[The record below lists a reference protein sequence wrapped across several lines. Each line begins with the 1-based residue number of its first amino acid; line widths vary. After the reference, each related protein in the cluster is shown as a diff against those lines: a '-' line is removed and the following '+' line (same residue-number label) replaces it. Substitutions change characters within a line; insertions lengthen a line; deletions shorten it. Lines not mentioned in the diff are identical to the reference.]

1 MDRET
6 ALLDYKEAVSEKI
19 SSFRSRMGEHV
30 LEHAEDL
37 EALVERAMELLGEKM
52 EEQGKEYVCFMYFS
66 LLKTDLLDRNYRVH
80 LHGLDISWYMD
91 NEPAEV
97 YVDVK
102 ELFTPFD
109 ELWDELIQANQ
120 GFGVSV
126 NDYDIRNLL
135 FDELAVI
142 DNMICQILRYR
153 LRDWEKKG
161 IFDPVIRSP
170 YWILRW
176 GEYRDQ
182 TEILVQTDRVE
193 KEPGI
198 WKAELLKTARRPE
211 NMVFSYWYKGTYEN
225 RTIKDMDM
233 RFITFED
240 SSIKNVAFQNC
251 NLEGSRFPGSRF
263 VGCSFEGCNLWGAD
277 FRESAFEQT
286 SFAGAELTAA
296 VFPAESVPFLEISAE
311 QLQVIR
317 LDREVQKE

>member
-6 ALLDYKEAVSEKI
+6 ALQNYKEAIEEKI
-19 SSFRSRMGEHV
+19 STFRSRMGDHV
-30 LEHAEDL
+30 LEHAENL
-37 EALVERAMELLGEKM
+37 EELVEKAMKLLGDQMVK
-52 EEQGKEYVCFMYFS
+52 QGKEYVCFMYFS
-66 LLKTDLLDRNYRVH
+66 FLKTDLINRNYRLH

-91 NEPAEV
+91 NNPAEV

-109 ELWDELIQANQ
+109 ELWDDLIQANQ
-120 GFGVSV
+120 GYGVSV

-135 FDELAVI
+135 FDELTII

-153 LRDWEKKG
+153 LRNWEKKG
-161 IFDPVIRSP
+161 IFDLVTRSP

-182 TEILVQTDRVE
+182 SEILIQTDRVE
-193 KEPGI
+193 KEPGV
-198 WKAELLKTARRPE
+198 WKEELSKAARRPE
-211 NMVFSYWYKGTYEN
+211 NLVFSYWYKGIYEN
-225 RTIKDMDM
+225 RTIQDMDM
-233 RFITFED
+233 RFVTFED
-240 SSIKNVAFQNC
+240 STIQNIVFHNC
-251 NLEGSRFPGSRF
+251 NLEGSRFPGSKL

-277 FRESAFEQT
+277 FRECTFEQT

-296 VFPAESVPFLEISAE
+296 VFPADSVPFLEISAE

-317 LDREVQKE
+317 LDRGEEA

>member
-6 ALLDYKEAVSEKI
+6 ALQNYKETVSEMI
-19 SSFRSRMGEHV
+19 LAFRIRMSDYIM
-30 LEHAEDL
+30 EHAEDL
-37 EALVERAMELLGEKM
+37 EALVEEAMKLLGEQMAK
-52 EEQGKEYVCFMYFS
+52 QGKEYVCFMYFS
-66 LLKTDLLDRNYRVH
+66 LLKADLIHRNYRIH

-91 NEPAEV
+91 NEPVEV

-102 ELFTPFD
+102 ELFKPFD
-109 ELWDELIQANQ
+109 EFWNDLTRTNQ
-120 GFGVSV
+120 GYGVFV

-135 FDELAVI
+135 IDELAVI

-153 LRDWEKKG
+153 LREGEKKG
-161 IFDPVIRSP
+161 IFDPVPRSP
-170 YWILRW
+170 YWIVRW

-182 TEILVQTDRVE
+182 SEILLQTDRVE
-193 KEPGI
+193 KESGV
-198 WKAELLKTARRPE
+198 WKEKLSKAARKPDAL
-211 NMVFSYWYKGTYEN
+211 VFSYWYKGTYEN
-225 RTIKDMDM
+225 RTIQDLDM

-240 SSIKNVAFQNC
+240 SVIQSIVFKNC

-277 FRESAFEQT
+277 FRDCTFEQT

-296 VFPAESVPFLEISAE
+296 VFPADSVPFLNISAE

-317 LDREVQKE
+317 LDREEET